1 MSTHLVKIVLMVA
14 MTHGFRALGRISNPR
29 WAGLILGLPC
39 TTAVALVG
47 GGSDRGVDHALAMS
61 GASLIGLAAAVA
73 LPVAYTRAILF
84 KLRLPWAI
92 LAGVGSYLVVALT
105 VSRLLPGGGEARLG
119 IALMAVLA
127 AVFAV
132 GRMPA
137 DEGTGE
143 EPMRSLARPISWT
156 RAVRTIVPVGCLL
169 ASLGLGESFGPEVGG
184 LMSTFPGVTL
194 SVLWLTHLESGPAS
208 ALRMARALPSG
219 NLGMVAFLATFRFA
233 CPGLGLAGGTVA
245 GYIAALAMLAL
256 VVSFDCLR
264 DRTFRVWRR
273 LRDSCRA
280 EDADRPAWPRASRRF
295 SPWVE
300 PCAW

>member
-61 GASLIGLAAAVA
+61 EASLIGLAAAVA
-73 LPVAYTRAILF
+73 LPIAYSRAVLSRF
-84 KLRLPWAI
+84 RLPWAI
-92 LAGVGSYLVVALT
+92 LAGVASYLVVALT
-105 VSRLLPGGGEARLG
+105 ISRLLPGGGEAGLG
-119 IALMAVLA
+119 IALTAVLA
-127 AVFAV
+127 AVFAA

-137 DEGTGE
+137 DEDEGA
-143 EPMRSLARPISWT
+143 EPALRRTWPISWI
-156 RAVRTIVPVGCLL
+156 RAVRTVVPVGCLL
-169 ASLGLGESFGPEVGG
+169 ASLGLGESFGPEVAG
-184 LMSTFPGVTL
+184 LMSTFPSVTL

-219 NLGMVAFLATFRFA
+219 NLGMVAFLAAFRFA

-245 GYIAALAMLAL
+245 GYLAALAMLAL

-264 DRTFRVWRR
+264 DRAWRGWRR
-273 LRDSCRA
+273 LRDSCRS
-280 EDADRPAWPRASRRF
+280 EHPDRPAWPRACRRF